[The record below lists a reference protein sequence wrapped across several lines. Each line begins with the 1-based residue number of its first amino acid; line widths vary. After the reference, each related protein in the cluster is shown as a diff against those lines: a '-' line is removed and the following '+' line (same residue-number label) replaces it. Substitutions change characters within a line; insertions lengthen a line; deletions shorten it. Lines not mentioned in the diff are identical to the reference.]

1 MQDALAKPCVL
12 DGRWR
17 YPKGYLVWRT
27 SLWQEICWRPQ
38 LCFKDACKRDMKAL
52 LIKTENWEDIA
63 TESNRWHSVL
73 QKQLRFGEE
82 QIQTLTEEK
91 RSRHKGRSPDDTVT
105 IRHTC
110 ICCGRVYLS
119 CIGLVSHCQCCSKG
133 VNMTSRPGASYMFG
147 NDWRRYACVSYE
159 CSPYVLH
166 RPCWHWYASM
176 PFTTPLS
183 WSHGRVN
190 WIHTSECCWK

>member
-1 MQDALAKPCVL
+1 
-12 DGRWR
+12 
-17 YPKGYLVWRT
+17 
-27 SLWQEICWRPQ
+27 
-38 LCFKDACKRDMKAL
+38 MKAL
-52 LIKTENWEDIA
+52 LINKENWEDIA
-63 TESNRWHSVL
+63 TESNRWYSVL

-91 RSRHKGRSPDDTVT
+91 TSRHKGRSPDDTAT

-110 ICCGRVYLS
+110 ICCGRVCLS
-119 CIGLVSHCQCCSKG
+119 CISLVSHSQYCSKS
-133 VNMTSRPGASYMFG
+133 VNMTSRPSASYMFS

-166 RPCWHWYASM
+166 RPCWHWYASL

-183 WSHGRVN
+183 WSHGIVN
-190 WIHTSECCWK
+190 WIHTSECCSSLLFIYCFMNVNFDYSFLKIFYSYYMLFCIICFVSSFYT